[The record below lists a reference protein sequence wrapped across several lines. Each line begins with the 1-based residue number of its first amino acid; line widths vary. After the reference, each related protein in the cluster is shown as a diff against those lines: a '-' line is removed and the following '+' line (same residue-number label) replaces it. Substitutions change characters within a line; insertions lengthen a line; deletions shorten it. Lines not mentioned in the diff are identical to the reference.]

1 MKLSLRPRRRRGF
14 TMVEILIA
22 TTIFGLVAAGLVG
35 VFIQALSVY
44 YYDIGKLMVNKDM
57 RRFTQEMSEN
67 ATYANYFRVFP
78 SYNNLSRTV
87 DTLINPSD
95 PDQGFT
101 TAITDTSLN
110 DGLSGDCLVLVY
122 KDPADDRKI
131 SRLIIYFRVPGSST
145 PNPSVGVR
153 VTNKGA
159 VRKLDLA
166 ITPSSTL
173 PVYQLIPEISN
184 PSIYPIVLEEVGVT
198 SPPLV
203 AAVPA
208 TSPPTYQ
215 PWGLF
220 YNFYDRSIILKGE
233 LIHTGSQINAKNR
246 SATNTYNFTISPR
259 G

>member
-1 MKLSLRPRRRRGF
+1 MQIQSRSARRKGY
-14 TMVEILIA
+14 TLVEILVA
-22 TTIFGLVAAGLVG
+22 TTIFGLVTAGLLG

-44 YYDIGKLMVNKDM
+44 YYDVGKLMVNKDM

-67 ATYANYFRVFP
+67 ATYANYFRIFP
-78 SYNNLSRTV
+78 SYQDLSRTV
-87 DTLINPSD
+87 DTLVNPAD

-131 SRLIIYFRVPGSST
+131 SRLIIYFRVPGASS
-145 PNPSVGVR
+145 PNPSVGAV
-153 VTNKGA
+153 VTNRGA

-173 PVYQLIPEISN
+173 PVFRLIPEISD
-184 PSIYPIVLEEVGVT
+184 PTIYPVVLESVGVT

-208 TSPPTYQ
+208 TSPVTYQ

-233 LIHTGSQINAKNR
+233 LIHTGSQINAKNK